1 MDKIQEQW
9 PEWQAEELLG
19 KGTFGEVYKAKKEV
33 YGNVSYAAIKVIEIP
48 KDPSEVRD
56 LQQSDMDENSIQTF
70 YEDMIHNLMSEIQI
84 MESMKSANG
93 IVGIEDYKVVRKG
106 PIKWEIFIRME
117 LLTDLQSY
125 LEKHP
130 MTGREVVKLGLDICE
145 ALKNCAIAGVVHRDV
160 KTDNIF
166 VNSFGSF
173 KLGDFGIAKQLGSSL
188 SAMSQKGTNMYMAP
202 EVYRGEP
209 YDARVDIYSLGILL
223 YRMFNR
229 CRFPFMPLWPEP
241 IRYTDDQKATF
252 QRLSGKKIPP
262 IQNIPEGLSD
272 IVLKAC
278 AYDKEMRYQTARELQ
293 RDLEKYADSP
303 ELEDIVTKGKKDKAV
318 EIEEPP
324 EKKPAEDHR
333 DVVPP
338 EIPKE
343 DRAESR
349 KEIQPRQ
356 EPVKEEEQ
364 NTSEMAQVR
373 ICPRCGG
380 KGVIQVRGKTE
391 SGMTYMPQTCPE
403 CQGTGKVNASSMSLS
418 EFADEKTYA
427 AFGFASRFPE
437 KKKQIAE
444 PNKPEKKEPEKEKKP
459 EGKELSS
466 GEGSA
471 SKLHKQSPI
480 DWKDEPIFV
489 DEERRKVNIKK
500 IAGDISGENSGSFSG
515 GDQKE
520 KSGAWQQFM
529 MHFRK

>member
-1 MDKIQEQW
+1 MDKIQELW
-9 PEWQAEELLG
+9 PEWKAEELLG

-56 LQQSDMDENSIQTF
+56 LQQSDMDESSIQAF

-93 IVGIEDYKVVRKG
+93 IVGIEDYKVVQKESF
-106 PIKWEIFIRME
+106 KWEIFIRME

-125 LEKHP
+125 MEKHP
-130 MTGREVVKLGLDICE
+130 MTGQEVVKMGLDICE

-173 KLGDFGIAKQLGSSL
+173 KLGDFGIAKQLGNSF

-223 YRMFNR
+223 YRLFNR

-241 IRYTDDQKATF
+241 IKYTDDQKATF
-252 QRLSGKKIPP
+252 QRLSGKEEIPP

-278 AYDKEMRYQTARELQ
+278 AYDKEMRYQTAEELKK
-293 RDLEKYADSP
+293 DLGKYADSP
-303 ELEDIVTKGKKDKAV
+303 ELGDIVTKGRKVKEVPQSDISQEAIEENLQLDIPREAV
-318 EIEEPP
+318 EENLQSDTLKETPQ
-324 EKKPAEDHR
+324 ADA
-333 DVVPP
+333 
-338 EIPKE
+338 PKLM
-343 DRAESR
+343 
-349 KEIQPRQ
+349 
-356 EPVKEEEQ
+356 
-364 NTSEMAQVR
+364 EMR
-373 ICPRCGG
+373 ICPKCGG

-391 SGMTYMPQTCPE
+391 SGIAYMPQTCLE
-403 CQGTGKVNASSMSLS
+403 CQGTGTVHASAVSISG
-418 EFADEKTYA
+418 FADEKTYA
-427 AFGFASRFPE
+427 AFGFASRFSEE
-437 KKKQIAE
+437 KQQMEEQKELQRQELETK
-444 PNKPEKKEPEKEKKP
+444 EKREPERKESTSGAKYNSESHKR
-459 EGKELSS
+459 SS
-466 GEGSA
+466 
-471 SKLHKQSPI
+471 I
-480 DWKDEPIFV
+480 DWKNEPIFV

-500 IAGDISGENSGSFSG
+500 IAGDISAENSESFSG
-515 GDQKE
+515 GKQE
-520 KSGAWQQFM
+520 ETSGTWKKIVR
-529 MHFRK
+529 HFKKY